1 MKPVSFQTIPDSILE
16 GEEHVNLTI
25 VTIDN
30 GALISPTQNSAVII
44 ITADTKAI
52 GTISISPNS
61 LMVVIGR
68 PRLGYDGGT
77 SVTLLRTA
85 GNHGVVQVYWQIL
98 VSDLTIF
105 STNRGIAVFRDLQ
118 TTTSIDLFVS
128 LAFSDF
134 FQIIILVNSDF
145 NCGNNCDMKS
155 PSITI
160 QLWPPCSHNNNRDV
174 RPRGLASALRPEIV
188 ASTSASRVQASAS
201 RVQAS
206 ASRVQALASDL
217 LASLTISIPTFPID
231 VDSILGYWHHMHY
244 IITIKIAGIVMPW
257 WLVIATTTTNNN
269 NNNLLF
275 IHTLHNFTN
284 SQRCEPCHLY
294 ELAQRS
300 SLDTTSST
308 RC

>member
-25 VTIDN
+25 VTVDN
-30 GALISPTQNSAVII
+30 RALISPTQNSAIII

-98 VSDLTIF
+98 VSDSTIF

-128 LAFSDF
+128 
-134 FQIIILVNSDF
+134 
-145 NCGNNCDMKS
+145 
-155 PSITI
+155 
-160 QLWPPCSHNNNRDV
+160 
-174 RPRGLASALRPEIV
+174 IV
-188 ASTSASRVQASAS
+188 I
-201 RVQAS
+201 
-206 ASRVQALASDL
+206 
-217 LASLTISIPTFPID
+217 SLFKLSF
-231 VDSILGYWHHMHY
+231 
-244 IITIKIAGIVMPW
+244 
-257 WLVIATTTTNNN
+257 
-269 NNNLLF
+269 
-275 IHTLHNFTN
+275 
-284 SQRCEPCHLY
+284 
-294 ELAQRS
+294 
-300 SLDTTSST
+300 
-308 RC
+308 